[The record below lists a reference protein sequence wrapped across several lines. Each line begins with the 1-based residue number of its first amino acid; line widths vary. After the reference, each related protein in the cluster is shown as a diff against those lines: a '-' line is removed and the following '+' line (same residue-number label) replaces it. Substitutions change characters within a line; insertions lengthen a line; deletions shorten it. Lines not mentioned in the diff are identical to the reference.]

1 MGICM
6 NRAIEAVLIDLDGVM
21 YIGGTAVT
29 GAQDAFHSLKEQGYR
44 FRFVSNTTRKSRAT
58 IARQLEGMGL
68 GIQESHIFTPAFATA
83 VYLSAEQ
90 VQSAFFLTTTEVADE
105 IIAASGVIPNVP
117 NPEMV
122 VVGDA
127 GDRLSYDQMN
137 TAFHHLLSGAE
148 LIALEKDRYWMGTDG
163 MMLSAGP
170 FVTALEYATGK
181 KALVMGKPSEAFFG
195 LALASMHAEP
205 ETTAMIGDD
214 VITDIGGAISCGLYG
229 ILVKTGK
236 YSGEAL
242 TQAAIQ
248 PNAILNSIADLP
260 RFIESWNQV
269 KTR

>member
-1 MGICM
+1 ME
-6 NRAIEAVLIDLDGVM
+6 RAIKAMLIDLDGVM
-21 YIGGTAVT
+21 YVEGTAVP
-29 GAQDAFHSLKEQGYR
+29 GAQDALHSLEEQGYR

-68 GIQESHIFTPAFATA
+68 VIPESHIFTPAFAA
-83 VYLSAEQ
+83 AAYLSAEQ
-90 VQSAFFLTTTEVADE
+90 VHSAFFLTTEEVADE
-105 IIAASGVIPNVP
+105 IIAISGIVPYAP

-127 GDRLSYDQMN
+127 GDRFSYDQMT
-137 TAFHHLLSGAE
+137 TAFRYLLSGAE

-181 KALVMGKPSEAFFG
+181 TALVMGKPSSGFFG
-195 LALASMHAEP
+195 LALASMHAKP

-214 VITDIGGAISCGLYG
+214 VITDIGGAVSCGLYG

-236 YSGEAL
+236 YREEAL
-242 TQAAIQ
+242 VQAAIR
-248 PNAILNSIADLP
+248 PNAILISIADLP
-260 RFIESWNQV
+260 GFIESWNQGGLP
-269 KTR
+269 